1 MARLTAT
8 LLFAALASAEY
19 TTTVWMTRI
28 ANSDKYGYVASV
40 IGADAQHMTL
50 SLKYDSNTNKTA
62 LQVGDYDAIH
72 TFGPSMFEL
81 RQNLTNLVSTASGVV
96 DIAFQCT
103 RPANADDEVPCTQIN
118 GDGYARFANCG
129 QINTRPLPDNFTSSY
144 THEYGTG
151 IWGSAGTETI
161 TMTINYPSSRLT
173 TTPAW
178 CTSDDV
184 PDEAMAFPTMVSA
197 NQFAVYQVV
206 VTAGEEKLSAY
217 SPTAAQSTA
226 AGSTPTA
233 SAISTAAVA
242 TSTGAA
248 GKVNAMVPAL
258 AGMGIAAVMGML

>member
-1 MARLTAT
+1 MTRLTAT

-19 TTTVWMTRI
+19 TTTVWMTKI

-50 SLKYDSNTNKTA
+50 SMNYDNNTNKTA
-62 LQVGDYDAIH
+62 LQVGDYDGTH

-81 RQNLTNLVSTASGVV
+81 RQDMTNFVPTATGAV
-96 DIAFQCT
+96 DITIQCT
-103 RPANADDEVPCTQIN
+103 RPANEDDEVPCTQIN

-129 QINTRPLPDNFTSSY
+129 QINTRPLPENITSSY

-151 IWGSAGTETI
+151 IWGSSGTETI
-161 TMTINYPSSRLT
+161 TMTINYPTSRRT
-173 TTPAW
+173 ATPAW
-178 CTSDDV
+178 CTSDEV
-184 PDEAMAFPTMVSA
+184 PDEAMIFPTMVSA

-226 AGSTPTA
+226 AGSQPTA
-233 SAISTAAVA
+233 SATSTAAVA
-242 TSTGAA
+242 TFTGAA

-258 AGMGIAAVMGML
+258 AGMGVAAVMGLL